1 MLTGSIFEGFAI
13 GETRF
18 IKSQCRVVYSGS
30 GELSHFIWVRRNF
43 RFWHLADISAVAKFV
58 CYWTKADK
66 VDFGPGRFVR

>member
-18 IKSQCRVVYSGS
+18 IKSTYRTS
-30 GELSHFIWVRRNF
+30 LRLRRNF
-43 RFWHLADISAVAKFV
+43 RFWHLADIPAVAKFV

-66 VDFGPGRFVR
+66 VDFVPGRFVR